1 MFRLVRLLGV
11 LVLLL
16 TPAVAHAVDLERNGT
31 QYRVPLKFP
40 GLTFSE
46 KGLDRVF
53 RDGDVSG
60 SLRLI
65 QDDHSKCEPL
75 LKARI
80 SAKAGEGFTSV
91 VGTKKGAKD
100 CFVSLHDPDRNLY
113 TESYYVYLPACA
125 CFSALHLTFGSDGV
139 SRGNEISEGLYTQL
153 KSKGLKV
160 SKVQRGARGIE
171 SYSHIAT
178 TRMQPRECDASDS
191 GRFEFSCKF
200 IEVGQINGYI
210 AEPNKKDPRWRKIEQ
225 YWQPSTDY
233 LKFAGVACGRADDRA
248 KARDIAQQRAYAIVK
263 GLIEGFDSD
272 YLSGKLSPLGYVKT
286 AEGFDCKEVEAR
298 VAQDDGGLCEIEG
311 AILAHCPTTEAERQE
326 MVQMLREQADE
337 EAARQRQAEREQR
350 ERTTATFILHNEDK
364 YKLGV
369 EFYSMTRKNYAW
381 PGGNKQYILERSGT
395 YRLNCR
401 PGEKICYGAW
411 RDYQTIYWGV
421 GHGREGCSNCCLH
434 CGEQREITLQ
444 HGGPDRFPSK
454 NGGGGVGVA
463 DILNAFGTGLAIG
476 NALSGSGGGY
486 SGGYSGGAA
495 PRAPDRRPS
504 GISGLD
510 D

>member
-1 MFRLVRLLGV
+1 MFSRFRLISF

-16 TPAVAHAVDLERNGT
+16 TPAAAHAVDLERNGT
-31 QYRVPLKFP
+31 QYRVPLKVP

-65 QDDHSKCEPL
+65 QDEHSKCEPL

-91 VGTKKGAKD
+91 VGTKKGVKD
-100 CFVSLHDPDRNLY
+100 CFVSLHDPERNLY
-113 TESYYVYLPACA
+113 TESYYVYLSACS

-160 SKVQRGARGIE
+160 SKVERGARGIE
-171 SYSHIAT
+171 SYSHVAT
-178 TRMQPRECDASDS
+178 TRMLPKECDSS
-191 GRFEFSCKF
+191 ETGRFEFSCKF

-210 AEPNKKDPRWRKIEQ
+210 AEPSKKDPRWRKIEQ

-233 LKFAGVACGRADDRA
+233 LKFAGVACGRADNRD
-248 KARDIAQQRAYAIVK
+248 KARDIAKRRAYANVK
-263 GLIEGFDSD
+263 SLIEGFEND
-272 YLSGKLSPLGYVKT
+272 YLTGKLSPLGYVKSD
-286 AEGFDCKEVEAR
+286 EGFDCKEIEAR
-298 VAQDDGGLCEIEG
+298 VAETQNDGGLCEIEG
-311 AILAHCPTTEAERQE
+311 AVLAHCPTTEAERQE
-326 MVQMLREQADE
+326 IVQMLREQAAE
-337 EAARQRQAEREQR
+337 EAERQRQAEREQR
-350 ERTTATFILHNEDK
+350 ERTTATFILHNADK

-369 EFYSMTRKNYAW
+369 KFFSQTRNNVW
-381 PGGNKQYILERSGT
+381 PAANKQYILVRSDT
-395 YRLNCR
+395 YRLSCK
-401 PGEKICYGAW
+401 PGEKICFGAW

-421 GHGREGCSNCCLH
+421 GRGKEGCANCCII
-434 CGEQREITLQ
+434 CGGGMETTLQ
-444 HGGPDRFPSK
+444 HGGPDRFPSQ

-463 DILNAFGTGLAIG
+463 DILNAFGAGMAIG
-476 NALSGSGGGY
+476 NALSGSGGG
-486 SGGYSGGAA
+486 GGYGGGSA
-495 PRAPDRRPS
+495 PVGRDQRKS
-504 GISGLD
+504 GISE
-510 D
+510 